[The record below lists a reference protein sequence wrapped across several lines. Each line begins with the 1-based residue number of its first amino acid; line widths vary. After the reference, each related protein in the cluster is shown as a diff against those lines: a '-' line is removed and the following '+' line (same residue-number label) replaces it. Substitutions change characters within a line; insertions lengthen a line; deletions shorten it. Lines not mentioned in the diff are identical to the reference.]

1 MKGPSSLGDRID
13 EIRRDLG
20 LMEQAYEV
28 SKRRIEGEDAEWNE
42 RKDMLLRKITE
53 LLTRYKIG
61 DEPHKAVGIVA
72 QASVMANELRMPE
85 HWVEQYKE
93 KQQLLHMAQA
103 DFDRMNTARSKAEEE
118 LENQSWRRKTEAV

>member
-28 SKRRIEGEDAEWNE
+28 SKRRIDGDDAEWNE
-42 RKDMLLRKITE
+42 RKEMLLRKIAE
-53 LLTRYKIG
+53 LLGRYKIG

-72 QASVMANELRMPE
+72 QASMMADELRMPE
-85 HWVEQYKE
+85 HWVEKYEE
-93 KQQLLHMAQA
+93 KKQLLTMAQA
-103 DFDRMNTARSKAEEE
+103 DLDRMAKAEKDWAQAE
-118 LENQSWRRKTEAV
+118 QQPWRRKTAAV